1 MNNNSR
7 FDEAGEAESEDQTQ
21 DGSSYN
27 NTYPGHYGSN
37 ASEGSTG
44 GWFIDILW
52 WILASRRINLKKK
65 STILELVFI
74 IGLTG

>member
-44 GWFIDILW
+44 MWFIDTSCGRFWHHIH
-52 WILASRRINLKKK
+52 SPD
-65 STILELVFI
+65 
-74 IGLTG
+74 GLTIQLGTPI